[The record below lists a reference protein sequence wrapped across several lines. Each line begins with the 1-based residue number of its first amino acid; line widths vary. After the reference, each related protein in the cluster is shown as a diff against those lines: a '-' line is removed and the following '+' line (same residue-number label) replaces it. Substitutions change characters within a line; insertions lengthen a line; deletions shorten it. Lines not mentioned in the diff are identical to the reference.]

1 MLTIPLFILL
11 AAADMPGAA
20 DVKAWRA
27 HQEQKMRGDKSPFAV
42 ERVEIL
48 EGEHNMLGSAPN
60 AAVKLPGEGIPAVA
74 GEVVIRGANAVLI
87 PASPQLTVNG
97 KLEKEHT
104 LIGTDWVALGQY
116 RLQIRHPDGKI
127 ALRISNLKGPSMMHY
142 RGLQYFDFDE
152 HYRVPAQFTPAS
164 GKQEITVE
172 SSQGGPQQLP
182 YAGKLTFQLSGHA
195 YTLDAFIDDDEPDVL
210 FIIFRDATS
219 GKETYGVGR
228 YVYVPRPSDGKTVLD
243 FNKAFN
249 PLCAYG
255 HLFFCPIP
263 PRQNHLPI
271 AILAG
276 EKPYGDH

>member
-1 MLTIPLFILL
+1 MLAFPLFLLL
-11 AAADMPGAA
+11 AGDSSGAA

-48 EGEHNMLGSAPN
+48 DHDHSTLGSGAN
-60 AAVKLPGEGIPAVA
+60 ATVKLPGEGIPPVA
-74 GEVVIRGANAVLI
+74 GEVVIRGKDAVLI
-87 PASPQLTVNG
+87 PSSPLLTVNG
-97 KLEKEHT
+97 KQEKEHV
-104 LIGTDWVALGQY
+104 LIGTDWVALGSY

-127 ALRISNLKGPSMMHY
+127 ALRIANLKGKAMMSY
-142 RGLQYFDFDE
+142 SGLKYFDYNE
-152 HYRVPAQFTPAS
+152 HYRVPAQFTPLS
-164 GKQEITVE
+164 GKHELTVD

-182 YAGKLTFQLSGHA
+182 YVGKLTFKLDGQS

-210 FIIFRDATS
+210 FIIFRDASS

-228 YVYVPRPSDGKTVLD
+228 YVYVARTPNGETILD

-255 HLFFCPIP
+255 PMFFCPIP
-263 PRQNHLPI
+263 PKQNHLPV

-276 EKPYGDH
+276 EKPYSHH

>member
-1 MLTIPLFILL
+1 MLMVPLFLLL
-11 AAADMPGAA
+11 AAADSPEAA

-42 ERVEIL
+42 ERVEVL
-48 EGEHNMLGSAPN
+48 EHEHNTLGSAPT
-60 AAVKLPGEGIPAVA
+60 AAVKLPGDGIPTAA
-74 GEVVIRGANAVLI
+74 GEVVIRGGNAVLI
-87 PASPQLTVNG
+87 PATPQLTVNG
-97 KLEKEHT
+97 KFEKEHT

-116 RLQIRHPDGKI
+116 RLQIRHPDGKT

-142 RGLQYFDFDE
+142 HGLQYYDFDE
-152 HYRVPAQFTPAS
+152 RYRIPAQFTPDA
-164 GKQEITVE
+164 GKHEITVE

-182 YAGKLTFQLSGHA
+182 YAGKLTFQWSGKP

-228 YVYVPRPSDGKTVLD
+228 YVYVARTADGKTILD

-255 HLFFCPIP
+255 SLFFCPIP
-263 PRQNHLPI
+263 PRQKHLPV
-271 AILAG
+271 AITAG
-276 EKPYGDH
+276 EKPYGNN

>member
-1 MLTIPLFILL
+1 MLTLPLFLLL
-11 AAADMPGAA
+11 AGADTAGAA

-48 EGEHNMLGSAPN
+48 EHEHNTLGSAPN
-60 AAVKLPGEGIPAVA
+60 AAVKLPGDGIPAVA
-74 GEVVIRGANAVLI
+74 GEVVIRGKDAVLI
-87 PASPQLTVNG
+87 PSTPQLTVNG
-97 KLEKEHT
+97 KFEKEHT

-127 ALRISNLKGPSMMHY
+127 ALRISNQKGQAMLRYHGLK
-142 RGLQYFDFDE
+142 YFDFDE
-152 HYRVPAQFTPAS
+152 HYRVAAQFTPNT

-172 SSQGGPQQLP
+172 SSQGGPQKLP
-182 YAGKLTFQLSGHA
+182 YAGKLTFELSGHS
-195 YTLDAFIDDDEPDVL
+195 YTLDAFIDDDEPEVL
-210 FIIFRDATS
+210 FIIYRDATS

-228 YVYVPRPSDGKTVLD
+228 YVYVPRTPDGRTILD

-255 HLFFCPIP
+255 PLFFCPIP
-263 PRQNHLPI
+263 PRQNHLPV
-271 AILAG
+271 AIPAG
-276 EKPYGDH
+276 EKPYEVH

>member
-1 MLTIPLFILL
+1 MLTVPLFILL
-11 AAADMPGAA
+11 AAIVTTGAA

-48 EGEHNMLGSAPN
+48 EHEHNTLGSAAN
-60 AAVKLPGEGIPAVA
+60 AAVKLPGDGIPAVA
-74 GEVVIRGANAVLI
+74 GEVVIRGTNAVLI

-97 KLEKEHT
+97 KVEKEHT
-104 LIGTDWVALGQY
+104 LIGTDWVALGSY
-116 RLQIRHPDGKI
+116 RLQIRRPDGKI
-127 ALRISNLKGPSMMHY
+127 ALRISNLKGQAMMSYH
-142 RGLQYFDFDE
+142 GLKYFDFDE
-152 HYRVPAQFTPAS
+152 HYRVPAQFTPDT
-164 GKQEITVE
+164 GHHEITVE

-182 YAGKLTFQLSGHA
+182 YAGKLTFQLSGQS

-210 FIIFRDATS
+210 FVIFRDATS

-228 YVYVPRPSDGKTVLD
+228 YVYVARSPNGKTILD

-255 HLFFCPIP
+255 SLFFCPIP
-263 PRQNHLPI
+263 PKQNRLPVPI
-271 AILAG
+271 PAG
-276 EKPYGDH
+276 EKPYGPH